1 MYIQID
7 NFLWLMLYLSF
18 PLISQS
24 VFDNSVN
31 SIFIENNTITDIACV
46 NNGDVAP
53 YIYINSI
60 DFSDLIISD
69 KKSKFIDFIL
79 PAILI
84 EKEKIKKGYNYVLD
98 KFDKDHI
105 NDTIKSLFNYC
116 NCETYEALLL
126 CLKEQPNSIIIA
138 QAAIESGWGT
148 SRFFLEG
155 NNLFGI
161 HTSINDINKLEA
173 NNSSLVYV
181 KKYNNISESISHYLR
196 TLAKGYAYETFRS
209 SRLKDLSLF
218 DLIQE
223 LIMYSAR
230 RELYVK
236 DLESIIDFNNLTKY
250 DDFELKYD

>member
-7 NFLWLMLYLSF
+7 IFLWLILYVSF
-18 PLISQS
+18 PLLSQS

-31 SIFIENNTITDIACV
+31 SINIENNNIDDIVSV
-46 NNGDVAP
+46 NNGSVAP
-53 YIYINSI
+53 FIYTNTP
-60 DFSDLIISD
+60 DFSKLIIGA

-84 EKEKIKKGYNYVLD
+84 EKEKIKKSYNYVLD
-98 KFDKDHI
+98 KFDKDNI
-105 NDTIKSLFNYC
+105 NDTIKSLFHYC
-116 NCETYEALLL
+116 NCETYEVLLL

-161 HTSINDINKLEA
+161 HTSINDVNKLEA
-173 NNSSLVYV
+173 NNSSRVYV
-181 KKYNNISESISHYLR
+181 KKYNSISESISHYLR
-196 TLAKGYAYETFRS
+196 TLAKGYAYETFRL
-209 SRLKDLSLF
+209 SRINDLSTF
-218 DLIQE
+218 DLIQG
-223 LIMYSAR
+223 LIMYSTR

-236 DLESIIDFNNLTKY
+236 DLGSIIDFNNLTKY